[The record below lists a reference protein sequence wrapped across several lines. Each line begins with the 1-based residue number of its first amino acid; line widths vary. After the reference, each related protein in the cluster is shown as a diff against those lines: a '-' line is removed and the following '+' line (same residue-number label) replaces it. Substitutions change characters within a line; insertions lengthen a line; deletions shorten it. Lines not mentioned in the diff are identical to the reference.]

1 MCVANADHHGPDDN
15 LDRCPDAGG
24 VAQDHGDVRAG
35 MTDDQR
41 LDTCRK
47 DIRRLEEQVAA
58 LKGLT
63 AEQFRGRD
71 EALKVALDSMEKRL
85 AGMNEFRGAMED
97 QANRTIGREDYQN
110 AHNMLVDRL
119 GAAERKLAVWDGRLS
134 GIAAAL
140 LLINALV
147 SWYISHH

>member
-1 MCVANADHHGPDDN
+1 
-15 LDRCPDAGG
+15 
-24 VAQDHGDVRAG
+24 

-41 LDTCRK
+41 IDTCRK

-58 LKGLT
+58 LKDLT

-97 QANRTIGREDYQN
+97 QANRTIGRQDYLT